1 MKAVVLPVL
10 MLVTL
15 QSYAQFTY
23 TIDQSIPVEANGN
36 TLSMPWAGGLN
47 AAQVNTIDLNGD
59 NKQDLVI
66 FERTT
71 GQVLTYLS
79 QNNQYVYAPA
89 YESLFPN
96 YINQWLLLRD
106 INCDGKKDIFTS
118 DPFGLVAF
126 INTTRPGQPLSWRPF
141 NKNTSNNPQPIFTIG
156 SVGNINLKI
165 NADDV
170 PAIDDIDG
178 DGDLDILNMRFVSPN
193 TLEWHRN
200 MTIENTSRCDSLQF
214 KRETQNWGSFEECSC
229 GKISLPAGKTCSELL
244 AGGRTQ
250 HAGGKALLP
259 IDFNNDGVKDL
270 LFTEES
276 CANLYLLNNTGTGNT
291 PLVTSF
297 STFPTAAPIGLAF
310 YPAPFYEDVTFDGIP
325 DLLVTPNL
333 SARNSPLIDYQ
344 RSLILLRNT
353 GTATSPQFTNSSSN
367 FLQSNMIDVGDNS
380 VPAFYDMDG
389 DGDLDL
395 LVSNNIRGGLSST
408 IAQYENVGTASQPS
422 FKLVTDDYLFFSAAN
437 YTNIKIQF
445 ADVNGDGNTDLA
457 LTANTNRNSALSTLF
472 YLANSKADRFFLT
485 DPTLKNTNF
494 RIGNTENLLLV
505 DLDQNGA
512 LDILVGTD
520 TGAIE
525 YWKNQ
530 GTAGSVNFAL
540 AKPDFLG
547 IGNSTDR
554 QNLAMAASDLDSD
567 GLADLVVANQRGE
580 ISIYSDFRAQ
590 NTAINAVTQIVYND
604 VTQKYEKKNLGGN
617 CWPTAVNLFNTNRPA
632 LVIGNTRGGLY
643 VLKNDGGKE
652 LPPDPEIVLYPN
664 PITPSKDQVLK
675 IISDRNVKVQIY
687 TLLGQSGSAVHL
699 VPGNQE
705 FEINVSNLAAG
716 MYVARFTWNGKSFAK
731 KFVVQ

>member
-1 MKAVVLPVL
+1 MKAVVLLVL
-10 MLVTL
+10 MLVAL
-15 QSYAQFTY
+15 QSNAQFTY
-23 TIDQSIPVEANGN
+23 TIDQTVPVDANGI

-71 GQVLTYLS
+71 GQVLTYLN
-79 QNNQYVYAPA
+79 QNNQYVYAPS
-89 YESLFPN
+89 YEALFPS

-141 NKNTSNNPQPIFTIG
+141 NKNASSNPQPIFTIG
-156 SVGNINLKI
+156 SIGNINLKI

-193 TLEWHRN
+193 TVEWHRN
-200 MTIENTSRCDSLQF
+200 MTIENTGRCDSMQF
-214 KRETQNWGSFEECSC
+214 KRETQNWGGFEECSC
-229 GKISLPAGKTCSELL
+229 GKIALPAGKTCSELL
-244 AGGRTQ
+244 AGGRTL

-276 CANLYLLNNTGTGNT
+276 CANLYLLNNTGTINT
-291 PLVTSF
+291 PLITSF
-297 STFPTAAPIGLAF
+297 TTFPSTAPLAIPF
-310 YPAPFYEDVTFDGIP
+310 YPAAFYEDVTFDGLA

-333 SARNSPLIDYQ
+333 STRSSSLVDFQ
-344 RSLILLRNT
+344 RSLTLLRNN
-353 GTATSPQFTNSSSN
+353 GTSTAPQFTTVSNN
-367 FLQSNMIDVGDNS
+367 FLQGNMIDVGDNS
-380 VPAFYDMDG
+380 VPAFFDMDG

-395 LVSNNIRGGLSST
+395 LVSNNTRAGFSSS
-408 IAQYENVGTASQPS
+408 IAQYENVGTPSQPS
-422 FKLVTDDYLFFSAAN
+422 FKLVTDDYLFFSVAN

-457 LTANTNRNSALSTLF
+457 LTATTNRNSATSTLF
-472 YLANSKADRFFLT
+472 YLANSAANRFLPT
-485 DPTLKNTNF
+485 DPTLKSTNF
-494 RIGNTENLLLV
+494 RIGNSENLLLV
-505 DLDQNGA
+505 DVDQNGV
-512 LDILVGTD
+512 LDILLGND

-530 GTAGSVNFAL
+530 GTAGSLNFAL
-540 AKPDFLG
+540 AKADFLG

-554 QNLAMAASDLDSD
+554 QNLAMTASDLDSD
-567 GLADLVVANQRGE
+567 GLSDLAVTNQRGE
-580 ISIYSDFRAQ
+580 MSIYSDFRAQ
-590 NTAINAVTQIVYND
+590 NTAINAVNEIIYNE
-604 VTQKYEKKNLGGN
+604 VTQKYQKRNLGGN
-617 CWPTAVNLFNTNRPA
+617 CWPTAVNLFNSNRPA
-632 LVIGNTRGGLY
+632 LVVGNARGGLY
-643 VLKNDGGKE
+643 LLKNDGGKE

-664 PITPSKDQVLK
+664 PVTPSKSQLLK
-675 IISDRNVKVQIY
+675 IISDRNVKVRLY
-687 TLLGQSGSAVHL
+687 TLLGQSCSDVHL

-705 FEINVSNLAAG
+705 FEINVGNLAAG
-716 MYVARFTWNGKSFAK
+716 MYVARFIWNGKTFAK